1 MIDWGGLRWEVRIM
15 LRERLLPIIFAT
27 LAIAALLATLNG
39 HALTRQWSTV
49 GDRFA
54 AGAAEA
60 NAKLAGSLMA
70 DTRPPVEAGAVRAS
84 YIRPVPPLLGLAAGR
99 AMLDPIAVTVAPTD
113 QLYRLFRDYQTDNP
127 WTLAIG
133 RFDWAF
139 LLAVV
144 LPLLII
150 ALGYD
155 VLARDRDLGI
165 DRQLA
170 LGGGGRGRLLVTRI
184 LARATPLAL
193 AILVLTILGFVVTRP
208 SGAGGLRLLAVLAL
222 AAGGMSF
229 WWGLI
234 ALVNLRPWSAVRSA
248 AVLLGLW
255 AVLAFVIPS
264 LVDAAAQAIAPPPS
278 RIALT
283 AEARTAEIAAQ
294 TNVDALVDRH
304 LARHPELPAN
314 PGAAA
319 RVGDGRFA
327 VSLEIDRAV
336 APALD
341 RFDAALARQHDV
353 AGVLQ
358 FLSPIGAEQGLM
370 TEIAG
375 TGYATRALFQSA
387 ANRHYAG
394 WRDAVAALQFSTRKV
409 TPADVAALPRF
420 AAARLPAIPLVA
432 LAIFLAIALAPA
444 AVAIAL
450 ARRRRPRRW
459 HHPPDAD

>member
-1 MIDWGGLRWEVRIM
+1 MIDWRGLRWEMRIM
-15 LRERLLPIIFAT
+15 LRERLLPIIFVT
-27 LAIAALLATLNG
+27 LAIAALMATLNG
-39 HALTRQWSTV
+39 HALTRQWSMV

-54 AGAAEA
+54 AAAAEA
-60 NAKLAGSLMA
+60 NAKLAGSLVA
-70 DTRPPVEAGAVRAS
+70 STLPPVEAGAVRAS

-99 AMLDPIAVTVAPTD
+99 AMLDPIAVTVVPTD
-113 QLYRLFRDYQTDNP
+113 QIYRLFRDYQTDNP

-144 LPLLII
+144 VPLLII

-170 LGGGGRGRLLVTRI
+170 LGGGGQGRLLVTRI
-184 LARATPLAL
+184 LARATPLAV
-193 AILVLTILGFVVTRP
+193 AIIVLMTVAFLVTKP
-208 SGAGGLRLLAVLAL
+208 NGAGGLRLLAVLAL
-222 AAGGMSF
+222 AAGGMLF

-234 ALVNLRPWSAVRSA
+234 ALVNLRQWSAVRSA
-248 AVLLGLW
+248 SILLGVW
-255 AVLAFVIPS
+255 AALAFVIPS

-294 TNVDALVDRH
+294 TKVNLLVDRY
-304 LARHPELPAN
+304 LALHPELPAN

-319 RVGDGRFA
+319 RVSDGRFA
-327 VSLEIDRAV
+327 VSLDIDRAV

-341 RFDAALARQHDV
+341 RFNAALARQQRV
-353 AGVLQ
+353 VGVLQ
-358 FLSPIGAEQGLM
+358 FLSPVGAEQALM

-375 TGYATRALFQSA
+375 TSYTTRALFQTA
-387 ANRHYAG
+387 ANRHYAE
-394 WRDAVAALQFSTRKV
+394 WRSAVATLQFSGRKL
-409 TPADVAALPRF
+409 TPTDVQQLPRF
-420 AAARLPAIPLVA
+420 DAAGPSTIPLVA
-432 LAIFLAIALAPA
+432 LAIFLVIAVVPA
-444 AVAIAL
+444 AL
-450 ARRRRPRRW
+450 SFGLTRNPSRR
-459 HHPPDAD
+459 